1 MINKL
6 KYLEEK
12 YNRTPTISMIQN
24 EKDFPSKNTFVRWF
38 GNINNA
44 FNAAGYNIKPHK
56 YNKEGAQKELD
67 IRNGN
72 FDIVSFNGCR
82 DKSTIQCRK
91 CKSVFMS
98 PIYSLYDNTSESRG
112 CPYCY
117 NKIKQLYQVKN
128 NIVLI
133 HKGDKKNKYKCKKCN
148 HIIYASTSY
157 ASSKKFHC
165 SYCSKIDT
173 KKYKLSKLL
182 NDSLQ
187 TYYILGF
194 LLSDGSFKNSNR
206 LVFNLKSDDKDIVDK
221 IAQYLNP
228 LINTS
233 YSGISYGFSCYDSHT
248 IPILEKIYKIKHNK
262 TYQPCDISNINGDK
276 FIAFLIGFID
286 GDGCIDYRSDNN
298 NLRITIKLYKAWCD
312 NLNIF
317 SIKLYHYF
325 NVDKIPKAI
334 IITTKENRQY
344 ATITFGNQKI
354 INGLK
359 KFIVDNNLFV
369 LERKWGLV
377 T

>member
-56 YNKEGAQKELD
+56 YNKEDAQKELD

-128 NIVLI
+128 NMV
-133 HKGDKKNKYKCKKCN
+133 
-148 HIIYASTSY
+148 
-157 ASSKKFHC
+157 
-165 SYCSKIDT
+165 
-173 KKYKLSKLL
+173 
-182 NDSLQ
+182 
-187 TYYILGF
+187 
-194 LLSDGSFKNSNR
+194 
-206 LVFNLKSDDKDIVDK
+206 
-221 IAQYLNP
+221 
-228 LINTS
+228 
-233 YSGISYGFSCYDSHT
+233 
-248 IPILEKIYKIKHNK
+248 
-262 TYQPCDISNINGDK
+262 
-276 FIAFLIGFID
+276 
-286 GDGCIDYRSDNN
+286 
-298 NLRITIKLYKAWCD
+298 
-312 NLNIF
+312 
-317 SIKLYHYF
+317 
-325 NVDKIPKAI
+325 
-334 IITTKENRQY
+334 
-344 ATITFGNQKI
+344 
-354 INGLK
+354 
-359 KFIVDNNLFV
+359 
-369 LERKWGLV
+369 
-377 T
+377 